1 VFETLTLPSLD
12 VVMLIG
18 RAVLL
23 VGAFCVFAL
32 AFIRWR
38 NADARSNA
46 QLLQQLDRT
55 FAEVRTLHETVAV
68 MGARL
73 EALSEKSEAGA
84 RMAPASSAA
93 APRGY
98 DIAARLA
105 RNGADAEGLI
115 ANCGLTRQEAEL
127 MVRLHGA
134 KNSESDSSGA
144 PRPMRPEPS
153 RPRALPETRP
163 AATRQPQQI
172 PVLQVPSPE
181 IRVANTRRRG
191 SLVSAVG

>member
-12 VVMLIG
+12 MIMLVG

-38 NADARSNA
+38 NADARANA
-46 QLLQQLDRT
+46 QLLQQLERT
-55 FAEVRTLHETVAV
+55 FAEVRTLHESVAV

-73 EALSEKSEAGA
+73 EALNEKSEAGA
-84 RMAPASSAA
+84 RMAPASASV

-115 ANCGLTRQEAEL
+115 TNCGLTRQEAEL

-134 KNSESDSSGA
+134 KHAESASSA
-144 PRPMRPEPS
+144 VQRPARVETS
-153 RPRALPETRP
+153 RPRPLPEARP
-163 AATRQPQQI
+163 APTRQPQQV

-181 IRVANTRRRG
+181 IRVAGTRRRG